1 MKTLRNRRSN
11 ALAFVLGLVFMASVL
26 SVYLVEYSIAEL
38 KPRASANHERTLRT
52 DALSAL
58 NASIA
63 VLQEYLE
70 IDKGLYSE
78 TQGWGEPFADGR
90 ITLPNG
96 TEAVV
101 KITDESGKLPLRTK
115 NASDLAKILEEM
127 GASSIDSQKIAACII
142 DWCDS
147 DDTKSLDGAEYDDY
161 DYDEAFPPNR
171 FFESFAELKFIK
183 EAQEFFFDQNGEP
196 NNYYKFFAQIF
207 SLENFSK
214 TNYNSASPEVLRIVM
229 EADGRRYSDTL
240 YEAIQG
246 RAGSVSNGKV
256 WLESISDIESR
267 SGISVPTANMVVK
280 AELLKI
286 EITVKRGAGEYY
298 LCAYVTPD
306 TTASA
311 SGGVANRGGQNNN
324 ASPQT
329 SASNAKLKVSKLK
342 ERGA

>member
-1 MKTLRNRRSN
+1 MNSLRRRRSN

-26 SVYLVEYSIAEL
+26 SVYLVEYSMAEL
-38 KPRASANHERTLRT
+38 KPRASATYERTLRT

-78 TQGWGEPFADGR
+78 AQGWGAPFADGR
-90 ITLPNG
+90 IKLPNG
-96 TEAVV
+96 SEAVV
-101 KITDESGKLPLRTK
+101 KITDESGKLPLRIKT
-115 NASDLAKILEEM
+115 AADLAKIFEEM

-142 DWCDS
+142 DWCDA
-147 DDTKSLDGAEYDDY
+147 DDAKSLDGAEYDDY

-171 FFESFAELKFIK
+171 FFESFTELKFIK
-183 EAQEFFFDQNGEP
+183 EARDFFFDQNGEP
-196 NNYYKFFAQIF
+196 NDYYKTFTQIF
-207 SLENFSK
+207 SLENFTK
-214 TNYNSASPEVLRIVM
+214 TNYNSASPEVLRLVM
-229 EADGRRYSDTL
+229 ETDDRRYNETL
-240 YEAIQG
+240 YDAIQG
-246 RAGSVSNGKV
+246 RTGSVSNGKV
-256 WLESISDIESR
+256 WLESISELESR

-286 EITVKRGAGEYY
+286 EITVKRGAGEYF

-311 SGGVANRGGQNNN
+311 SGGVANREQNNN
-324 ASPQT
+324 ANSQPST
-329 SASNAKLKVSKLK
+329 SGAKLKVSKLK
-342 ERGA
+342 ERGV